1 MIDHKT
7 TLNRH
12 HRIQNR
18 TKTNNRSRLK
28 TVWNILLSLFEV
40 VIQTWCVDSSG
51 MGELCIPFWVT
62 LILTLTSDLI
72 SRFFVS
78 GAYLLNYKKL
88 SSYVSYA

>member
-1 MIDHKT
+1 
-7 TLNRH
+7 
-12 HRIQNR
+12 
-18 TKTNNRSRLK
+18 
-28 TVWNILLSLFEV
+28 
-40 VIQTWCVDSSG
+40 

-88 SSYVSYA
+88 SSYVSYVDQFLWDISYATVAFLVILSFFT